1 MTAWPKWARAYR
13 FAGSG
18 AILAA
23 STCHHA
29 IIYYALARS
38 HKHGVHTREDSS
50 ARRNVRHN
58 VTYSTYLGA
67 CQELVIN

>member
-13 FAGSG
+13 FAGAGRYSRQ
-18 AILAA
+18 ALV
-23 STCHHA
+23 TTL
-29 IIYYALARS
+29 YTLARS